1 MSTREI
7 TIRVTPE
14 AASIYE
20 SASEQEQ
27 RKLDALLSLR
37 LSEAADPSRPLK
49 EIMREASREAQERG
63 LTREILKEIMDEATV
78 RRLWVNILLTSW
90 SKTA

>member
-1 MSTREI
+1 MISKEI

-20 SASEQEQ
+20 SASEQER

-37 LSEAADPSRPLK
+37 LCETAEPSRSIS
-49 EIMREASREAQERG
+49 EIMKEASKEAKSRG
-63 LTREILKEIMDEATV
+63 LTEDILKEILDEQ
-78 RRLWVNILLTSW
+78 
-90 SKTA
+90 

>member
-1 MSTREI
+1 MEIKEI

-14 AASIYE
+14 AANIYE
-20 SASEQEQ
+20 SASEQER

-37 LSEAADPSRPLK
+37 LGEAASPSRSLR

-63 LTREILKEIMDEATV
+63 LTEDILKEILDEE
-78 RRLWVNILLTSW
+78 
-90 SKTA
+90 